1 MNINNFSTCRGASMA
16 RDTADCCRNRFSA
29 KWSARRECEL
39 LRTLAHEGTEQMRM
53 LWLRSRQ
60 YHTSHLQQ
68 AGGQPC
74 QGRAAADPQAQQHA
88 GRQPRDGQPSQ
99 RRAAAHPQAQ
109 QKASRQPK
117 PAAARAQDVPKP
129 ATEAQAKR
137 RERSW
142 EQLKQKHLARALA
155 RARTA
160 PGLHVWCARARVALE
175 GHPVFYHASTGLW
188 HSDAAARDARQRAL
202 RHSVLDGAQVDALF
216 RPATPRS
223 QDSARC
229 AASAADIGGGRS
241 PAAASPSAG
250 GTRCGVWG

>member
-1 MNINNFSTCRGASMA
+1 MPAGQ
-16 RDTADCCRNRFSA
+16 RDSADCQNRFSA
-29 KWSARRECEL
+29 AWSARRECEL
-39 LRTLAHEGTEQMRM
+39 IRLLAHEGTDPMRG
-53 LWLRSRQ
+53 LWLQKHQ
-60 YHTSHLQQ
+60 YHTSNMQQ
-68 AGGQPC
+68 EGGQPS
-74 QGRAAADPQAQQHA
+74 QRQAAADPQAQQNA
-88 GRQPRDGQPSQ
+88 GRQPSDGQPSQ

-109 QKASRQPK
+109 QKAGRQPK
-117 PAAARAQDVPKP
+117 PAPARAPAVPKLV
-129 ATEAQAKR
+129 TEAQAER